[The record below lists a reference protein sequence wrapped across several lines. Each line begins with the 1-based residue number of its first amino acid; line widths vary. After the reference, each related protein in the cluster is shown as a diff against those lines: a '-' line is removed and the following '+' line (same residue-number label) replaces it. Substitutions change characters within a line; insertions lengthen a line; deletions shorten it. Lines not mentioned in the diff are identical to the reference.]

1 MQHSDKSDFGGSN
14 TPVEIRDLWQTPMW
28 LWNPLNDKYRFR
40 LDVAASHQNHLCDRY
55 FTIDDDALT
64 KSWDPVDGSIYRPE
78 YASVWCNPPY
88 SETGKWVEKA
98 ALEAVDITSAIV
110 MIVPADTS
118 TKWFKFALET
128 CSEIV
133 FLVGGRVNFVRA
145 DTQEEV
151 KGNPNGSVLLTW
163 NTAKTINCNLTY
175 LDINELKG
183 IKK

>member
-14 TPVEIRDLWQTPMW
+14 TPIEIRDLWRTPMW

-40 LDVAASHQNHLCDRY
+40 LDVAASHHNHLCDRY

-64 KSWDPVDGSIYRPE
+64 KNWIIDELSPYDY
-78 YASVWCNPPY
+78 SVWCNPPY

-98 ALEAVDITSAIV
+98 ATEGIKCQSTIV

-118 TKWFKFALET
+118 TKWFMKALET
-128 CSEIV
+128 CSEII

-145 DTQEEV
+145 DSQEEV
-151 KGNPNGSVLLTW
+151 KGNPKGSMLLTW

-183 IKK
+183 TKK

>member
-55 FTIDDDALT
+55 FNTDDDALT
-64 KSWDPVDGSIYRPE
+64 RNWLDDNVSPYD
-78 YASVWCNPPY
+78 AVWCNPPY
-88 SETGKWVEKA
+88 SETGKWVDKA
-98 ALEAVDITSAIV
+98 ADEAENHHSAIV

-118 TKWFKFALET
+118 TKWFMKALET
-128 CSEIV
+128 CSEII

-151 KGNPNGSVLLTW
+151 KGNPKGSMLLTW

>member
-1 MQHSDKSDFGGSN
+1 MHSNKSDYGGSK
-14 TPVEIRDLWQTPMW
+14 TPIEIRDLWQTPMW
-28 LWNPLNDKYRFR
+28 LWNPLNDKYNFAI
-40 LDVAASHQNHLCDRY
+40 DVAASHENHLCDKY
-55 FTIDDDALT
+55 FTIDDDALNQDWIT
-64 KSWDPVDGSIYRPE
+64 GCDSI

-98 ALEAVDITSAIV
+98 SQEAQYYHSVIV
-110 MIVPADTS
+110 MIVPADIS
-118 TKWFKFALET
+118 TKWFMKALET
-128 CSEIV
+128 CSEII

-151 KGNPNGSVLLTW
+151 KGNPKGSMLLTW
-163 NTAKTINCNLTY
+163 NTSKTINCDLTY